1 MHHKCLFSLII
12 WFHLDRRML
21 DSWHREIYSA
31 VWGSS
36 WALKGMIDWLIDRLM
51 IVPALGAAPGGQTCR
66 RMLSTRRPWKTGPLA
81 LPLTLENYN
90 KLQRWNFVVAGNVF
104 TERRAEV
111 TVTLKSRSSIFSS
124 SKRKRLNSILGFHD
138 QSSCRKLNNHRRRQ
152 RQRGIKCGC
161 LHSDC

>member
-1 MHHKCLFSLII
+1 MSFQFDKLIPSRQENAGFMTSWDLFRGLRILVG
-12 WFHLDRRML
+12 FERD
-21 DSWHREIYSA
+21 
-31 VWGSS
+31 
-36 WALKGMIDWLIDRLM
+36 DWLIDWLM
-51 IVPALGAAPGGQTCR
+51 IVPALSAAPGGLTCR

-90 KLQRWNFVVAGNVF
+90 KLQTWNFVNAGNVF

-124 SKRKRLNSILGFHD
+124 SKRKRLNSILWFHN
-138 QSSCRKLNNHRRRQ
+138 QSSCCMLSNHRRRQ
-152 RQRGIKCGC
+152 RQRGIKRGC